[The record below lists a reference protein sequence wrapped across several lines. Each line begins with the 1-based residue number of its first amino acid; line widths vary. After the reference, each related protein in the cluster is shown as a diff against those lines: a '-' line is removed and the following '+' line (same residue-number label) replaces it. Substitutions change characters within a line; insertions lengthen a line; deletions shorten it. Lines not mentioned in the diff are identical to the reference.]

1 MNPSEKVVYCQ
12 VDAHLD
18 TNPKIRKGGRD
29 ARDIFEFVLRRV
41 AIMRTEGY
49 VPMKYLDPWYLAD
62 QLMMS
67 QEEATFGLARAVE
80 VRLLQIDQDSDIAW
94 VVGWAPEWGRT
105 PLSGA
110 ERQRR
115 YRDQDKQSE
124 SLGGV
129 TGSDAS
135 DETPSR
141 VTERNESDAGEERR
155 GEESKSPDK
164 RDVALSL
171 ILILEILKNNPRHS
185 LGRLTGAEKEKRIG
199 KWANHVRLMREVDGH
214 SEDEIKTVIRWCQS
228 DSFWR
233 GNIQSTEKL
242 REKWDTLVA
251 QMARNGTR
259 LPSATKPNEQP
270 ALKFTIGG
278 IEVER

>member
-1 MNPSEKVVYCQ
+1 VNEKVVYCQ

-41 AIMRTEGY
+41 AIMRTEGF
-49 VPMKYLDPWYLAD
+49 VPVRYLEPWYLAD

-67 QEEATFGLARAVE
+67 QEEAKSGLARAIEVE
-80 VRLLQIDQDSDIAW
+80 LLRIDGSGAIAHI
-94 VVGWAPEWGRT
+94 VGWSAEWGRT
-105 PLSGA
+105 PLSNA
-110 ERQRR
+110 DRQQRHR
-115 YRDQDKQSE
+115 DKQSE
-124 SLGGV
+124 SLGAVTDSNDAVTPPLRV
-129 TGSDAS
+129 TGS
-135 DETPSR
+135 
-141 VTERNESDAGEERR
+141 NESNVGEERR
-155 GEESKSPDK
+155 GEERKSPDQ

-171 ILILEILKNNPRHS
+171 VLIFEIVKNYPRHA
-185 LGRLTGAEKEKRIG
+185 LARLTGAEKDKRVA

-214 SEDEIKTVIRWCQS
+214 GEDEIRTVIRWCQA

-251 QMARNGTR
+251 QMARNGAR
-259 LPSATKPNEQP
+259 LPTSTKPNEQH

>member
-1 MNPSEKVVYCQ
+1 MSAAEKVVYCQ

-41 AIMRTEGY
+41 AIMRTEGF

-67 QEEATFGLARAVE
+67 EEEATHGLAKAIE
-80 VRLLQIDQDSDIAW
+80 VKLLEVDRKSDIALI
-94 VVGWAPEWGRT
+94 VGWSPEWGRT

-110 ERQRR
+110 ERQAR
-115 YRDQDKQSE
+115 YRDKQSE
-124 SLGGV
+124 SQDGV

-135 DETPSR
+135 DEKASR
-141 VTERNESDAGEERR
+141 VTARNESDVREEKR
-155 GEESKSPDK
+155 GEENKSPDK
-164 RDVALSL
+164 RDLALSL
-171 ILILEILKNNPRHS
+171 VLVLEILKNNPRHG
-185 LGRLTGAEKEKRIG
+185 LGRLTPAEKDKKLS

-214 SEDEIKTVIRWCQS
+214 SEDEIRTVIRWCQA

-233 GNIQSTEKL
+233 GNIMSTEKL
-242 REKWDTLVA
+242 REKWDSLVA
-251 QMARNGTR
+251 QMARSGAR
-259 LPSATKPNEQP
+259 LPAATKPNEQP
-270 ALKFTIGG
+270 ALKFMIGG
-278 IEVER
+278 VEVER